1 MAVKAKRLATNLRIA
16 LTGPTGS
23 GKTYSAIRLAY
34 GMLKEQHPDWTED
47 QIWDKII
54 LIDSENGRGKAYAD
68 RDDLPMK
75 TGEYWYI
82 QIDAPYTP
90 QKYMDA
96 IDEAVDT
103 VGTEGIVICDSF
115 THAWSG
121 EGGVL
126 DIKNEMDKKNPG
138 SNKYMGWNEAGSLQ
152 NKMVR
157 KYLTAPCHLII
168 TMRSKMAYDL
178 QQDENGKI
186 RPVKLGLAPVQRG
199 DLEYEFD
206 ITLMLGRNHEVDLI
220 LKDITFLDNQQFNG
234 VITEDLGKKLIRW
247 LNKGESPK
255 KFAEEEKAD
264 ILKQIKDIGA
274 KHPEILT
281 FFKTKFGKDARLT
294 DLSLTEAKNLL
305 RECKEMV

>member
-1 MAVKAKRLATNLRIA
+1 MAVKAKRLATYLRIA

-34 GMLKEQHPDWTED
+34 GMLKEQHPNWTED

-54 LIDSENGRGKAYAD
+54 LIDSERGRGKAYSD
-68 RDDLPMK
+68 RDDLPLK

-96 IDEAVDT
+96 LDEAVDT
-103 VGTEGIVICDSF
+103 VGTEGIIICDSF

-126 DIKNEMDKKNPG
+126 DIKNEMDKKNPVG
-138 SNKYMGWNEAGSLQ
+138 KYTGWNEVGSLQ
-152 NKMVR
+152 NKMVN
-157 KYLTAPCHLII
+157 KYLTAPCHVII
-168 TMRSKMAYDL
+168 TMRSKMAYEL

-206 ITLMLGRNHEVDLI
+206 ITLMLGRNHEVDII
-220 LKDITFLDNQQFNG
+220 LKDITFLDSQQFNG

-264 ILKQIKDIGA
+264 VLKQIKDIGA

-294 DLSLTEAKNLL
+294 DLTLTEAKNLL